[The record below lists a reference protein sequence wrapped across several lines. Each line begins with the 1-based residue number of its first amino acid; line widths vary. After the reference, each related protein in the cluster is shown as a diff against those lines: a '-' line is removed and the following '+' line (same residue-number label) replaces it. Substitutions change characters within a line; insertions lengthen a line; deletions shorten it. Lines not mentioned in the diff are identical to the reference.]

1 MFCGVFQT
9 TYTQKTF
16 KSKLKQML
24 AMKESLKLSFN
35 SFICK
40 KGVIISISQSY
51 STTYIRYNVYLIV
64 NKYKTSSL
72 VLLLEIALPWFQF
85 QMHQLLASILI
96 LASIRNLMQCSKG
109 MACQFNSQ
117 FGRLV
122 EVLTEVLRLTIQC
135 LGSRKQ
141 NR

>member
-51 STTYIRYNVYLIV
+51 STTCIRYNVYLIV

-85 QMHQLLASILI
+85 QMH
-96 LASIRNLMQCSKG
+96 
-109 MACQFNSQ
+109 
-117 FGRLV
+117 
-122 EVLTEVLRLTIQC
+122 
-135 LGSRKQ
+135 
-141 NR
+141 